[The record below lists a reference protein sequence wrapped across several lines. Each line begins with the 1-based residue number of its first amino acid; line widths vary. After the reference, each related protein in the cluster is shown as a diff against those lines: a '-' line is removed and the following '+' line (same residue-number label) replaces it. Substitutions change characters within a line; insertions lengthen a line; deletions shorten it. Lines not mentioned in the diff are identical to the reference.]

1 MARGCG
7 ILRNMLEKCYTTVN
21 GLCKV
26 DSGENL
32 QRKEN
37 CRESLSLLRE
47 KLSHSDQNVGRN
59 MDSKGHSDLVSDIN
73 KEMRDLLTGK
83 LRKGE
88 TCYKVAKILAKLCL
102 FANVL

>member
-1 MARGCG
+1 
-7 ILRNMLEKCYTTVN
+7 MLEKGYTTVN

-26 DSGENL
+26 DSGENS

-37 CRESLSLLRE
+37 YKGSLSLIRE
-47 KLSHSDQNVGRN
+47 KLSNSVQNVGRN
-59 MDSKGHSDLVSDIN
+59 MDSKGHSDVVSNIN
-73 KEMRDLLTGK
+73 EEMRDLLTVK